1 MLAGI
6 CVLAHAAAC
15 AGPGRAAIV
24 ESAALHPMNL
34 GEDPFLSAP
43 SGGLEGPKPARDRPA
58 DRRGGGA
65 PPAVAS
71 GAGGSIATG
80 AAPAGGAVLA
90 ASATVPSMVPA
101 RGDARSEVVASSVRL
116 LGIAGSFD
124 DRSFLGHILRVNDLL
139 PAGASAPSFP
149 ASEELRRARAAGVLR
164 PLDTGRPGDVL
175 FFRCSSGCGA
185 TAGDGISA
193 GIVESAGDGSAR
205 VVAYVDGV
213 VRRCAAGTVQGKG
226 ETRLDGVAGVA
237 DPWVL
242 RAPAP
247 TQ

>member
-1 MLAGI
+1 
-6 CVLAHAAAC
+6 
-15 AGPGRAAIV
+15 
-24 ESAALHPMNL
+24 
-34 GEDPFLSAP
+34 
-43 SGGLEGPKPARDRPA
+43 
-58 DRRGGGA
+58 
-65 PPAVAS
+65 
-71 GAGGSIATG
+71 
-80 AAPAGGAVLA
+80 
-90 ASATVPSMVPA
+90 MVPA

-164 PLDTGRPGDVL
+164 PFDTGRPGDVL

-185 TAGDGISA
+185 TAGDGVSA

-213 VRRCAAGTVQGKG
+213 VRRCTVGTAGGKG
-226 ETRLDGVAGVA
+226 DTRLDGVAGVA
-237 DPWVL
+237 DPWTL